1 MDIFY
6 LSDEELSLKGKGLL
20 AILLLLPDDAD
31 KSVSSLKQYCSDGET
46 AIKNSLIELEK
57 LGYINRSRVRT
68 DGKIGKVIIISKST
82 RRLEG

>member
-6 LSDEELSLKGKGLL
+6 LSDDELSLKGKGLL

-57 LGYINRSRVRT
+57 LGYITRSRVRT

>member
-6 LSDEELSLKGKGLL
+6 LSDDELSLKGKGLL